1 MTQREERRN
10 MEIREEKKLDVLL
23 EQLRDRYD
31 ALHKMRDRSMQFV
44 LWILGLGLGMAWL
57 LINETELA
65 SAQKV
70 AITLLLL
77 VLGIVTWLF
86 VYAIGRG
93 FKANRQVMIR
103 IETALKLYEKDCYGI
118 SESIL
123 PPKFSCQKIGWT
135 GHFNTLYGL
144 IIIVFLTLIFLTWTN
159 PSKLRSTGACAPS
172 DPNQMQTQKIIDE

>member
-1 MTQREERRN
+1 
-10 MEIREEKKLDVLL
+10 MEISEEKKLEILL
-23 EQLRDRYD
+23 AQLQERYE
-31 ALHKMRDRSMQFV
+31 ALHKMRDRSMHFV

-77 VLGIVTWLF
+77 VLGIVTLLF

-93 FKANRQVMIR
+93 FIANRQIMIR
-103 IETALKLYEKDCYGI
+103 IETALKLYEENCYGV

-123 PPKFSCQKIGWT
+123 PAQFSCPKIGWT

-159 PSKLRSTGACAPS
+159 PCKHRSIGACAPS
-172 DPNQMQTQKIIDE
+172 DPNQMQTQKIINE

>member
-1 MTQREERRN
+1 MK
-10 MEIREEKKLDVLL
+10 ISEEKKIDVLL
-23 EQLRDRYD
+23 AQLRERYD

-57 LINETELA
+57 LINEAVLTC
-65 SAQKV
+65 AQKC
-70 AITLLLL
+70 AITVLLL
-77 VLGIVTWLF
+77 VLGIVTFLF

-93 FKANRQVMIR
+93 FQANREIMIR
-103 IETALKLYEKDCYGI
+103 TETTLELYEKDCYGI

-123 PPKFSCQKIGWT
+123 PTKFSCQKIGWT

-159 PSKLRSTGACAPS
+159 PYKLRSMGARAPL
-172 DPNQMQTQKIIDE
+172 DPNQIHTQTIIKE